1 MRKFSK
7 DRMIEN
13 VKRVLN
19 FFKSSVNYSWKIQV
33 FIYIFTHF
41 KIAQIIT

>member
-1 MRKFSK
+1 
-7 DRMIEN
+7 MIDM
-13 VKRVLN
+13 VMGVLN
-19 FFKSSVNYSWKIQV
+19 FFKSIVNNSWKIQV

>member
-1 MRKFSK
+1 
-7 DRMIEN
+7 MIEN
-13 VKRVLN
+13 VNGVLI
-19 FFKSSVNYSWKIQV
+19 FFKPIVNNSWKIQV

>member
-1 MRKFSK
+1 
-7 DRMIEN
+7 MIEN
-13 VKRVLN
+13 VKEVLN
-19 FFKSSVNYSWKIQV
+19 FFKPVVNNSWKIQV